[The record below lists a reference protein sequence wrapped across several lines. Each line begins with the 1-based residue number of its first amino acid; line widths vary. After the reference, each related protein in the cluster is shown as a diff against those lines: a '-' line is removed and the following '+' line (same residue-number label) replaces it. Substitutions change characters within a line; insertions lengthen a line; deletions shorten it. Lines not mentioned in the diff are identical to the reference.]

1 MSGIAPL
8 TALALG
14 QTALGAVQGIGTAN
28 AARAQMDA
36 QAQSVAATAARQ
48 RQLLELQ
55 QAADARQRRNLL
67 ERTTARA
74 RASFGARGMSGA
86 DGSAGALL
94 SGIEGDFATE
104 QADRDRVYGLQ
115 AAGLD
120 RGLADS
126 LGRIEQARG
135 RSLLDQQQDVQ
146 RRVSG
151 LLSWGAKAR

>member
-1 MSGIAPL
+1 
-8 TALALG
+8 
-14 QTALGAVQGIGTAN
+14 
-28 AARAQMDA
+28 
-36 QAQSVAATAARQ
+36 
-48 RQLLELQ
+48 
-55 QAADARQRRNLL
+55 
-67 ERTTARA
+67 
-74 RASFGARGMSGA
+74 MSGA

-104 QADRDRVYGLQ
+104 QADRDRAYGLQ